1 VKLGLVLRDLHGAEK
16 SLAEELLT
24 VSDRHRADHE
34 VHHVARDLAGWSARH
49 VRELAAAGPRYGL
62 DLPDDPPEGSGPLAG
77 LRERASELLGRRP
90 EPALALLADLR
101 HLYLSAAGVSLDWVL
116 LAQGAQAAK
125 DTDLLALT
133 QRCHPQTLRQVRWA
147 NATLKELAPQALTS

>member
-1 VKLGLVLRDLHGAEK
+1 VKFDLVLRDLHRAES

-24 VSDRHRADHE
+24 VSERHRADHE
-34 VHHVARDLAGWSARH
+34 VRHVARDLAGWSQRH
-49 VRELAAAGPRYGL
+49 VHELAAAGPRYGL
-62 DLPDDPPEGSGPLAG
+62 DLPDDPPEDSGPLAG

-116 LAQGAQAAK
+116 LGQGAQAAR
-125 DTDLLALT
+125 DADLLGLT
-133 QRCHPQTLRQVRWA
+133 QRCHPETLRQVRWA
-147 NATLKELAPQALTS
+147 NATLKELAPQPLTS